1 MPRPIIALLSPKG
14 GCGKTTLAACI
25 AAEMF
30 RRGELVTL
38 LDADPQG
45 SLAEWHGGAESGRPL
60 AQIPL
65 IADPTER
72 AARKAQDAAASAIVL
87 VDTAG
92 FKNRTQVDILAIAD
106 VVLIPCRPS
115 PLDAR
120 RAQQAVDMATTV
132 NADRRRKAK
141 VAIVMNA
148 AIRASIVGHIRN
160 EMVSSGARVMGS
172 EVGHRAVFAE
182 AELYGSAPAWMGKSA
197 AKAADEIAAVT
208 AELLNLMRS

>member
-1 MPRPIIALLSPKG
+1 MARPIVALLSPKG

-25 AAEMF
+25 AAELAK
-30 RRGELVTL
+30 RGEPVTL

-45 SLAEWHGGAESGRPL
+45 SLAEWHGGADSGRPL

-72 AARKAQDAAASAIVL
+72 AAKKAQDAARDSIVL

-92 FKNRTQVDILAIAD
+92 FKNRTQVDILAVAD

-120 RAQQAVDMATTV
+120 RAQQAIEMAATV
-132 NADRRRKAK
+132 NADRRKKAK
-141 VAIVMNA
+141 VVVVMNA

-172 EVGHRAVFAE
+172 ELGQRAVFAE
-182 AELYGSAPAWMGKSA
+182 AELYGSAPAWMGRA
-197 AKAADEIAAVT
+197 ASKAADEVAAVT
-208 AELLNLMRS
+208 SELLNLMRS